1 MLPLAGFIMLGLF
14 GRRYFTK
21 TSGVI
26 GTALLLVS
34 TLLALHTAYSYFF
47 EYGKVN
53 GVYQKLVPLKYTWL
67 QFSEGVS
74 IDMGII
80 IDPISVMMLIV
91 VSFISLMVHIYS
103 LGYMKGDERFPTYFA
118 FLGLFTF
125 SMLGL
130 VISSNIFQIYI
141 FWELVGVS
149 SFLLVGYYYD
159 KPSAV
164 AACKKAFIVT
174 RFADVGFLIGILILS
189 FYSGTLDFNTLIAT
203 LTSPETN
210 GYKNAVAAS
219 FLGVSALTWGLVLV
233 FIGAAGKSAMFPLH
247 IWLPDAMEGPTPV
260 SALIHAAT
268 MVVAGVFLVAR
279 LFPVFAISAP
289 GALSLVGYVGA
300 ISALFAAVIA
310 CTQTDIKRVL
320 AYSTM
325 SQIGYMMF
333 ALGVS
338 KYGGEESLG
347 YTASMFHL
355 FTHAMFKALLFLGAG
370 AVIHYIHSNEMKDM
384 GGLRKYLPITHI
396 TFLIACLA
404 IAGVPPF
411 AGFFSKEEILLA
423 AYQNNQ
429 AIYWIA
435 LITSGLT
442 AFYMF
447 RLYFNI
453 FWSKDHH
460 AHTQQHATELKS
472 EITEAV
478 APSPLEREGG
488 EVHKGEGGFT
498 MMMPLVLLAIGA
510 AAAGFIPF
518 GHFVSSDGTRLEAEF
533 HLQFS
538 IAPVALGLAGIF
550 IAMWMYKK
558 ENNKPD
564 RFVASLHGL
573 YKAAYHKFYI
583 DEIYLFI
590 TKKIIFN
597 LIGRPAAWFDKNVVD
612 GMVNATGN
620 GTKDIS
626 EIIKSFQSG
635 KVQQYAI
642 YFLVSVIG
650 LALLFIYVW
659 NPR

>member
-1 MLPLAGFIMLGLF
+1 MPNATYIALIPLLPLAGFLLLGIF
-14 GRRYFTK
+14 GRKYFK
-21 TSGVI
+21 NTSGII
-26 GTALLLVS
+26 GTTLLLISAV
-34 TLLALHTAYSYFF
+34 LALYTAYGYFF
-47 EYGKVN
+47 EYGKVD
-53 GVYQKLVPLKYTWL
+53 GIYQKLVPLKYTWL

-80 IDPISVMMLIV
+80 IDPISVMMLV
-91 VSFISLMVHIYS
+91 VVTFISLMVHIYS
-103 LGYMKGDERFPTYFA
+103 LGYMKGEERFPTYYA

-130 VISSNIFQIYI
+130 VVSSNIFQIYI

-149 SFLLVGYYYD
+149 SFLLIGYYYD

-203 LTSPETN
+203 LTSPESN
-210 GYKNAVAAS
+210 EYKSAISAS

-233 FIGAAGKSAMFPLH
+233 FIGGAGKSAMFPLH

-279 LFPVFAISAP
+279 LFPVFAISSP

-300 ISALFAAVIA
+300 ISALIAAVIA

-338 KYGGEESLG
+338 KYGGEEGLG

-370 AVIHYIHSNEMKDM
+370 AVIHFIHSNEMKDM

-423 AYQNNQ
+423 AYQHNPT
-429 AIYWIA
+429 IYWIA

-447 RLYFNI
+447 RLYFSI
-453 FWSKDHH
+453 FWGK
-460 AHTQQHATELKS
+460 
-472 EITEAV
+472 
-478 APSPLEREGG
+478 APSPLERAGG
-488 EVHKGEGGFT
+488 EVHEVHHGEGGFA
-498 MMMPLVLLAIGA
+498 MMLPLVLLAVGA
-510 AAAGFIPF
+510 AVAGFIPF
-518 GHFVSSDGTRLEAEF
+518 GHFVSSDGTALESKF
-533 HLQFS
+533 HLEFS
-538 IAPVALGLAGIF
+538 IAPVALGLIGIF
-550 IAMWMYKK
+550 TAMWMYKK
-558 ENNKPD
+558 QSDKPD
-564 RFVASLHGL
+564 KIAASLSGL
-573 YKAAYHKFYI
+573 YKVAYHKFYI

-590 TKKIIFN
+590 TQKIIFN
-597 LIGRPAAWFDKNVVD
+597 LIGRPAAWFDKTVVD
-612 GMVNATGN
+612 GLMNATGN
-620 GTKDIS
+620 TTQWIS
-626 EIIKSFQSG
+626 EKIKRFQSG

-642 YFLVSVIG
+642 YFLVGVIG

-659 NPR
+659 K

>member
-1 MLPLAGFIMLGLF
+1 M
-14 GRRYFTK
+14 
-21 TSGVI
+21 I
-26 GTALLLVS
+26 GTTLLLVS
-34 TLLALHTAYSYFF
+34 TLLALYTAYGYFF
-47 EYGKVN
+47 EYGKVD
-53 GVYQKLVPLKYTWL
+53 GIYQKLVPLKYTWL
-67 QFSEGVS
+67 QFSPGVS

-80 IDPISVMMLIV
+80 IDPISVMMLVV

-103 LGYMKGDERFPTYFA
+103 LGYMKGDERFPTYYA

-149 SFLLVGYYYD
+149 SFLLIGYYYD

-203 LTSPETN
+203 LTSPESN
-210 GYKNAVAAS
+210 EYKNAVAAS

-233 FIGAAGKSAMFPLH
+233 FIGGAGKSAMFPLH

-289 GALSLVGYVGA
+289 DALSLVGYVGA
-300 ISALFAAVIA
+300 ISALIAAVIA

-333 ALGVS
+333 ALGIS
-338 KYGGEESLG
+338 KYGGEEGLG

-384 GGLRKYLPITHI
+384 GGLRKYLPVTHI

-423 AYQNNQ
+423 AFQHNPI
-429 AIYWIA
+429 IYWIA

-447 RLYFNI
+447 RLYFSI
-453 FWSKDHH
+453 FWNKEADQLD
-460 AHTQQHATELKS
+460 AHKS
-472 EITEAV
+472 
-478 APSPLEREGG
+478 
-488 EVHKGEGGFT
+488 EGGFA

-518 GHFVSSDGTRLEAEF
+518 GHFVSSDGTRLETEL

-538 IAPVALGLAGIF
+538 IAPVALGLAGIL

-558 ENNKPD
+558 ESTKPD
-564 RFVASLHGL
+564 TVAASLSGI

-590 TKKIIFN
+590 TKKVIFN
-597 LIGRPAAWFDKNVVD
+597 LIGRPAAWIDKNIVD
-612 GMVNATGN
+612 GLVNATGN
-620 GTKDIS
+620 STRDIS
-626 EIIKSFQSG
+626 ETIKGFQSG

-642 YFLVSVIG
+642 YFLVGIIG
-650 LALLFIYVW
+650 LALLFIYFW
-659 NPR
+659 K